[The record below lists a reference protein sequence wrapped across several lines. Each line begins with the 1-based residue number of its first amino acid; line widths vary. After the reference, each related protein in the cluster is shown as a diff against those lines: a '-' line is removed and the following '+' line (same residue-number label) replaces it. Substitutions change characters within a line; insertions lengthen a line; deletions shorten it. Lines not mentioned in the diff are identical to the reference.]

1 VLLSQVPRA
10 TSEENLPELMGRL
23 KKKAAKKSL
32 PTRGITTRNS
42 SQAQTSASS
51 ANDTVPGRKWQNP
64 TAGKA
69 STKQPRGNHLTK
81 RDIPKILKKVMET
94 FKKMDSESDDEVEAP
109 TMVESQETME
119 EQGDNTVCMWYIV

>member
-10 TSEENLPELMGRL
+10 TSEENLPELIGRP
-23 KKKAAKKSL
+23 KKNAAKKSL

-51 ANDTVPGRKWQNP
+51 ANDTVPGRKRQNP

-69 STKQPRGNHLTK
+69 TTKRPRGNRLTK
-81 RDIPKILKKVMET
+81 RDMPKFLKKVMEA
-94 FKKMDSESDDEVEAP
+94 FEEMDSESDDEVETP
-109 TMVESQETME
+109 TTVESQETME
-119 EQGDNTVCMWYIV
+119 EQGDNTVGM